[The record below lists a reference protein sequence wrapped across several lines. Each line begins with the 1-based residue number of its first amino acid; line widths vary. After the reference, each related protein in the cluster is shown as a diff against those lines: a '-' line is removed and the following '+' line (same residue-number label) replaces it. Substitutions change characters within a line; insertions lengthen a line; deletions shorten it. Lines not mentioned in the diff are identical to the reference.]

1 MFSYTTL
8 SVDQASLE
16 SIVQNWVTQFASY
29 DMSCKKEDLFF
40 FEVPGNEVV
49 RDVAQDILN
58 DLGVR
63 LESQFGRG
71 FDIVTTQARADFLN
85 DHITPFLKEFVSEHV
100 SDAEDISILL
110 NRTLK
115 EHVVGSGSTFE
126 LK

>member
-1 MFSYTTL
+1 MFSYIML
-8 SVDQASLE
+8 SVDQSSLD

-29 DMSCKKEDLFF
+29 DMSCEKEDLFF
-40 FEVPGNEVV
+40 FENEVV
-49 RDVAQDILN
+49 RDVAEDILN

-71 FDIVTTQARADFLN
+71 FDIVTTQDRADFLN

-100 SDAEDISILL
+100 STAEDISILL
-110 NRTLK
+110 NRTLR
-115 EHVVGSGSTFE
+115 EHVVGSGSVFE